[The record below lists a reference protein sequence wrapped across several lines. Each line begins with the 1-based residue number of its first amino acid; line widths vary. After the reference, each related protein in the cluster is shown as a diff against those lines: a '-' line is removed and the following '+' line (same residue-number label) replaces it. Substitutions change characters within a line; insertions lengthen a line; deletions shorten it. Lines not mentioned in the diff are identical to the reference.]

1 MKRIKLKEY
10 FEKND
15 SWLKIGAI
23 YIVLGIAAFASL
35 YPVLNVFTISLRPG
49 SSAFSTSLKII
60 PDNASF
66 QNYVD
71 AFVKYDLLVWMKNSL
86 IVSLFSSLF
95 GMILSVSA
103 GYAFSRFEFF
113 GKKQGLIMLLVTQMF
128 PIPMLLL
135 PLYIMLVKLGFS
147 NSYSGLILVYVA
159 TAIPFNIWIMK
170 GYFDTIP
177 KTLEESASIDGAT
190 LIKAFYI
197 VILPLAKPGIA
208 IATLFSF
215 MGAWS
220 EYLVARVLVNDS
232 SKLTLPVGLVNMLGQ
247 FATDWGIYSA
257 MAIVT
262 AVPVMAVFIML
273 SKYLVGG
280 LTVGSVKG

>member
-1 MKRIKLKEY
+1 MPKIRLKEY

-15 SWLKIGAI
+15 SWQTII
-23 YIVLGIAAFASL
+23 FVYVVLGIAAFICL
-35 YPVLNVFTISLRPG
+35 YPVLNVLTISLRPNN
-49 SSAFSTSLKII
+49 AVFSTSLKII
-60 PDNASF
+60 PDGATF
-66 QNYVD
+66 QSYID
-71 AFVKYDLLVWMKNSL
+71 AFTKYDLLEWMRNSL
-86 IVSLFSSLF
+86 IVSGFSSLL
-95 GMILSVSA
+95 GMVLSVAA

-135 PLYIMLVKLGFS
+135 PLYIMLVKLGLS
-147 NSYSGLILVYVA
+147 NSFFGLIMVYVA

-177 KTLEESASIDGAT
+177 KTLEESAAIDGAP
-190 LIKAFYI
+190 LIKAFYL

-220 EYLVARVLVNDS
+220 EYLVARVLINDS
-232 SKLTLPVGLVNMLGQ
+232 SKITLPVGLVNMLGQ

-257 MAIVT
+257 MAMVT
-262 AVPVMAVFIML
+262 ALPVMIVFIVL